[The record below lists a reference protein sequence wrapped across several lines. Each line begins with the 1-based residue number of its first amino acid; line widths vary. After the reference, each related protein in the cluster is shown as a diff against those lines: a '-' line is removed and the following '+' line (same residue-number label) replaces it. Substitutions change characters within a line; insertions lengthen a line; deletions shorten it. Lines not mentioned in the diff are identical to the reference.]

1 MHQGTRIR
9 STVKLLVADDE
20 RLFRQ
25 SLRKLLDSEQEFEV
39 VAEAGDG
46 QEAVVKAKE
55 TEPDI
60 ALLDVRMPKMDG
72 IKAARLIRNLAPRTK
87 ILMLSIH
94 EEDEMIIAALR
105 AGASGYILKDAD
117 QSDFIHIL
125 RQAYLG
131 KTHNSPYLAD
141 LAVSDHSSNSNV
153 SRDDNKE
160 AFKNRFALSEQEL
173 KVLLL
178 LAEGLSNEEIS
189 KLVHLSRETIKMH
202 LKTLFQK
209 LQVRNR
215 TEAAV
220 LAVREGLF

>member
-1 MHQGTRIR
+1 
-9 STVKLLVADDE
+9 VKLLVADDE

-72 IKAARLIRNLAPRTK
+72 IKAARLIRNMAPRTK
-87 ILMLSIH
+87 VLMLSIH
-94 EEDEMIIAALR
+94 EEDEMIISALR

-131 KTHNSPYLAD
+131 KTHSSPYLAD
-141 LAVSDHSSNSNV
+141 LAVGDQSSNSAA
-153 SRDDNKE
+153 SRADNKE
-160 AFKNRFALSEQEL
+160 VFKRRFDLSEQEL
-173 KVLLL
+173 KVLQF

-189 KLVHLSRETIKMH
+189 KLVHLSKETIKMH